1 MHMARTVT
9 EEMWDMLVAA
19 GVRRCYGIVGD
30 ALNPIIDALRR
41 NGSVDFVHVRNEEY
55 GVFAAVA
62 EARLTGKPAAV
73 CGTAGPGVT
82 HLINGLLDARKERA
96 PVIAIAGDVES
107 SLIDSGALE
116 ELNPYAF
123 FDTAALYIGRLINP
137 GQLRSMVSTAITT
150 AIAERGPVVISV
162 PGDIA
167 VAEVPSNSF
176 RVPLPA
182 TTMTAA
188 SDADLA
194 AMANL
199 INQADTVAIFG
210 GDGCEQAQ
218 DEVRDLA
225 ARLKAPVGYSFKGK
239 PWLEHDN
246 PNAVG
251 MTGLLG
257 YGGCHEAIYNAD
269 VLLMLGTD
277 FPFSDFLP
285 HEKVKTIQVDR
296 DPGHIG
302 RRAPLELG
310 VVGDVAATL
319 RALGP
324 LVQDKDDDDFL
335 RKHVKQTDHAAARR
349 GHYVTKGPGIKPI
362 RPEYV
367 AAVLS
372 ELADDDAVFTV
383 DTGTPCIWAARHI
396 EYGRDRRMIGSST
409 WASMANASP
418 YAFGAALA
426 FPGRQTIALCG
437 DGGFTM
443 LGLGDLLTQV
453 QRKARVVNVIF
464 NNGMLDFVHLEQQ
477 EAGFVP
483 FGTDFVNPDFSQ
495 VAKALGAH
503 GIRIEEPGDVR
514 DALQTALAHTDG
526 PVVVDVVVEPK
537 ALSLPAH
544 TPVATM
550 KGFTLSLAKQVVSGN
565 MDDVIETAE
574 DNVLLL

>member
-1 MHMARTVT
+1 MARTVT
-9 EEMWDMLVAA
+9 EGMWEMLVSA

-30 ALNPIIDALRR
+30 ALNPVIDALRR

-82 HLINGLLDARKERA
+82 HLVNGLLDARKERA
-96 PVIAIAGDVES
+96 PIIAIAGDVES
-107 SLIDSGALE
+107 SVIDTSALE
-116 ELNPYAF
+116 ELNPYTF
-123 FDTAALYIGRLINP
+123 FATAALYVGRLVNP
-137 GQLRSMVSTAITT
+137 GQLRPVVSSAITT
-150 AIAERGPVVISV
+150 AVAERGPVVISL
-162 PGDIA
+162 PGDVA
-167 VAEVPSNSF
+167 VADAPPVSL

-182 TTMTAA
+182 TTTGAA
-188 SDADLA
+188 CAADLA
-194 AMANL
+194 AMADL
-199 INQADTVAIFG
+199 INQAETVAIFG

-218 DEVRDLA
+218 DEVRELA

-239 PWLEHDN
+239 TWLEHDN

-251 MTGLLG
+251 MNGLLG
-257 YGGCHEAIYNAD
+257 YGGCHEAIYHAD

-285 HEKVKTIQVDR
+285 GEKVKTIQVDR

-302 RRAPLELG
+302 RRTPLELG

-319 RALGP
+319 SALAP
-324 LVQDKDDDDFL
+324 MVTDKHGDHFL
-335 RKHVKQTDHAAARR
+335 RKHVKQTEDAQKRR
-349 GHYVTKGPGIKPI
+349 GHYVTRGPGIKPI

-372 ELADDDAVFTV
+372 ELADDNAVFTG

-426 FPGRQTIALCG
+426 FPGRQAIALCG

-453 QRKARVVNVIF
+453 QRKARVVNIIF
-464 NNGMLDFVHLEQQ
+464 NNGQLDFVHLEQQ
-477 EAGFVP
+477 EAGLIP
-483 FGTDFVNPDFSQ
+483 FGTDFVNPDFGQ
-495 VAKALGAH
+495 VATALGAR
-503 GIRIEEPGDVR
+503 GIRVEEPGDVR
-514 DALQTALAHTDG
+514 GALQTALAHTDG
-526 PVVVDVVVEPK
+526 PVVVDMVVDPI
-537 ALSLPAH
+537 ALALPSD
-544 TPVATM
+544 TPVATA
-550 KGFTLSLAKQVVSGN
+550 KGFTLSLAKQVLHGN
-565 MDDVIETAE
+565 LDGVIHTAE
-574 DNVLLL
+574 DNVRLL